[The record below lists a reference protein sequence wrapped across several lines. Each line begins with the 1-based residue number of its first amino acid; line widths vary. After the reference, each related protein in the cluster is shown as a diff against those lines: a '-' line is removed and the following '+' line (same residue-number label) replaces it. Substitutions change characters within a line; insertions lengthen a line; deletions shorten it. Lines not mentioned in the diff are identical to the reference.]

1 MLDQKQ
7 FGIEIKKLR
16 LKRGEN
22 ITELAKK
29 LGVDRSYISKIENG
43 HEKPPLPLLNSLFS
57 HYSLTEET
65 ARHLVAFIHENAGGL
80 VLAKEPNRKEVTR
93 MDEIPNIAVN
103 LTAD

>member
-29 LGVDRSYISKIENG
+29 LGVYHTILEQWELKIDNVMPKYHLFKKYIKLAISPKYANCICPASIINPNTQPKIRANTVSFFLTRSS
-43 HEKPPLPLLNSLFS
+43 
-57 HYSLTEET
+57 ET
-65 ARHLVAFIHENAGGL
+65 
-80 VLAKEPNRKEVTR
+80 
-93 MDEIPNIAVN
+93 
-103 LTAD
+103 